1 MKKIAFL
8 FSGQGAQYPGMGQ
21 SLSENSAAA
30 KAVFAVADAQRPGTS
45 AQCFSGTKEE
55 LNQTINTQPC
65 VYAVDLAAARA
76 LGRGDGNARP
86 AQRFNIPLNGP
97 A

>member
-55 LNQTINTQPC
+55 LN
-65 VYAVDLAAARA
+65 
-76 LGRGDGNARP
+76 
-86 AQRFNIPLNGP
+86 
-97 A
+97 